1 MKKLY
6 IILSDILIYILVN
19 INNNICISRKYNIHT
34 KIEKMTY
41 YYDKITPYIIKY
53 QILGGIR

>member
-6 IILSDILIYILVN
+6 IILSDILIYILTN
-19 INNNICISRKYNIHT
+19 INNNICISRKYKIDT
-34 KIEKMTY
+34 KLQKIEY
-41 YYDKITPYIIKY
+41 YNNKITPYIIKY

>member
-6 IILSDILIYILVN
+6 IILSDILIYLLDL
-19 INNNICISRKYNIHT
+19 INSKICISRKYKIDT
-34 KIEKMTY
+34 KIQKITY
-41 YYDKITPYIIKY
+41 YKNKITPYIIKY

>member
-19 INNNICISRKYNIHT
+19 KNSKICISRKYNINT
-34 KIEKMTY
+34 KLKKMSY
-41 YYDKITPYIIKY
+41 NYDKITPYIIKY
-53 QILGGIR
+53 QNLGGIR